1 MNPNHAIE
9 DRGFPFQTCAKEE
22 DFRNHESFTYP
33 SSMIFIDNTSD
44 NVMIDNLVMD
54 NVHFSTVVY
63 SDISCE
69 QYFYPNNAAIM
80 SFDNDIYLSNVK
92 VESFQSNF
100 LYMVGGSLYAEY
112 CDFDRISYGA
122 FSRYVPAAV
131 FVAKSTTSF
140 TLQ

>member
-1 MNPNHAIE
+1 MIHSRKNTAVKKPQKTRISS
-9 DRGFPFQTCAKEE
+9 EE
-22 DFRNHESFTYP
+22 LYQKANYAEIFCLMRSFTYP
-33 SSMIFIDNTSD
+33 SSMIFIDTTSD

-100 LYMVGGSLYAEY
+100 LFMVGGSLYAGFKKHEFHF
-112 CDFDRISYGA
+112 CKLKK
-122 FSRYVPAAV
+122 PQ
-131 FVAKSTTSF
+131 KT
-140 TLQ
+140 